1 LVHPILLTNRIL
13 WGSILFSSL
22 LFPVVLVLIEQDKP
36 QLREPIVM
44 PVLGVLAV
52 TAAIMSRV
60 LPTFMRR
67 QAFAREQIRIEQQT
81 DPHSAMALY
90 RGAAPTRRV
99 FADREGARM
108 IAMRVQQTTSI
119 LGLALSEAVGLFGFA
134 LGYIGFEVW
143 QAAPFFVVGWIL
155 ILTLFPTE
163 RAAIR
168 ALERHYDA
176 TLA

>member
-1 LVHPILLTNRIL
+1 VHPILLTNRIL

-22 LFPVVLVLIEQDKP
+22 LFPVVLVLIGQDKP
-36 QLREPIVM
+36 QLREPVAV
-44 PVLGVLAV
+44 PVLGVLAI

-60 LPTFMRR
+60 LPPFLRR
-67 QAFAREQIRIEQQT
+67 QAFAKEQVRIEQQA
-81 DPHSAMALY
+81 DPNSALALY
-90 RGAAPTRRV
+90 RGAGPTRRV

-119 LGLALSEAVGLFGFA
+119 LGLALSEAVGLCGFA
-134 LGYIGFEVW
+134 LGIIGFELW
-143 QAAPFFVVGWIL
+143 PAAPFFAVSWLL

-168 ALERHYDA
+168 ALERHHDA
-176 TLA
+176 TLV